1 MKLPLDKPAP
11 DIDRFVRVIRGEEA
25 PARPPL
31 AELDAEREA
40 IAATAR
46 LAEAQASV
54 QTAAWRLRLLCGI
67 E

>member
-1 MKLPLDKPAP
+1 MTERSTEQRTTRPGPARKPA
-11 DIDRFVRVIRGEEA
+11 ET